1 MNRLEK
7 FREARETAE
16 AALRDA
22 NMFIMFSETTDREA
36 GDILYEGALRQLKL
50 ATEEMESLCAD

>member
-1 MNRLEK
+1 MSRLEK
-7 FREARETAE
+7 FRSAKARMEKILCEAGAF
-16 AALRDA
+16 LRYA
-22 NMFIMFSETTDREA
+22 ETTDREA